1 MNQNGKSQERTV
13 ADRLTI
19 WQLLPNESCLI
30 PRVYLT
36 QKKYNSV
43 GHWVRLAG
51 ADKQELGI
59 KLTEGE
65 IMGDSQDVFTVMGG
79 GDF

>member
-1 MNQNGKSQERTV
+1 
-13 ADRLTI
+13 
-19 WQLLPNESCLI
+19 
-30 PRVYLT
+30 
-36 QKKYNSV
+36 
-43 GHWVRLAG
+43 LAG
-51 ADKQELGI
+51 ADEQELGI